1 MVSLDFG
8 TFGTC
13 RAACAKA
20 PRGAARV
27 ASCFLGGA
35 PPVDFLA
42 VVLVLAISICSSYFS
57 PR

>member
-13 RAACAKA
+13 RATCAKA
-20 PRGAARV
+20 PRGAADV

-42 VVLVLAISICSSYFS
+42 VVLVLAISICSYFS